1 MMETKPA
8 RVLTTDDIDMI
19 AERAARKALDLVMIE
34 VGRSVTKKFFFLAGL
49 VAMGAVTYAAKSGLL
64 GD

>member
-1 MMETKPA
+1 METKPT

-49 VAMGAVTYAAKSGLL
+49 VAMGALAWAAKSGLL